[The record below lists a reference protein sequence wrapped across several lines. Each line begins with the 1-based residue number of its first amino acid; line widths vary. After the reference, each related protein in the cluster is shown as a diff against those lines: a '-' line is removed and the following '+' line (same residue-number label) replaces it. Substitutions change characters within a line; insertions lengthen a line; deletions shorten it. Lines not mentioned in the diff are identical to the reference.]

1 MTERSAAT
9 PRSQPSSSGPLS
21 SSCDPA
27 ILAALQQATSKGHV
41 RQLFQRHDVNQI
53 NQAWRC
59 LDPLDRSALLLCK
72 HLDGTIIPGIRESD
86 L

>member
-1 MTERSAAT
+1 LPCNPE
-9 PRSQPSSSGPLS
+9 
-21 SSCDPA
+21 
-27 ILAALQQATSKGHV
+27 ILAALQLATHKGHV
-41 RQLFQRHDVNQI
+41 KELFQRHDVNEI

-72 HLDGTIIPGIRESD
+72 SLDGTIIPGVCESD